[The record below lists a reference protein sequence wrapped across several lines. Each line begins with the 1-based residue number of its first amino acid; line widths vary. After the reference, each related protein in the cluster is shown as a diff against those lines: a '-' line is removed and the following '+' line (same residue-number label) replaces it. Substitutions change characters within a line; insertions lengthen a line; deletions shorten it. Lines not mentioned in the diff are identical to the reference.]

1 MINFALLIIQEVKE
15 AIGPLIEETL
25 EKKLE
30 EKLGMV
36 RPDGEAVVQPTRRSY
51 ASTLQGSKTEQVN
64 NFRDIVAAAKN
75 EEKAEERERISRQN
89 NKIIFGREETE
100 NDQDAPDKDKV
111 FYNQLITDLTIGSAN
126 AKSIIRIGN
135 KRDGGKRPIKVTLT
149 STTNKEKIMNNLRN
163 LKDKGYNGISVTE
176 DHTMTERNM
185 IKDFTDKSKSANLK
199 EGPESDKVW
208 VVRGSPKNYL
218 FLKKVTKRKA
228 ITQPQ
233 TTMEETE

>member
-1 MINFALLIIQEVKE
+1 MEINGENESKKRKLNPFDNAVSAVANYAKDIRIDELMKQVTLLTEELAAEKRNREDKSYEEKIPQSITTPNYSMIIQEVKE

-36 RPDGEAVVQPTRRSY
+36 RPDDEAVVQPTRRSY

-89 NKIIFGREETE
+89 NIIIFGREETE

-149 STTNKEKIMNNLRN
+149 STNDKEKVMNNLRN
-163 LKDKGYNGISVTE
+163 L
-176 DHTMTERNM
+176 
-185 IKDFTDKSKSANLK
+185 
-199 EGPESDKVW
+199 
-208 VVRGSPKNYL
+208 
-218 FLKKVTKRKA
+218 
-228 ITQPQ
+228 
-233 TTMEETE
+233 